1 MYLFHYQSIW
11 RGGMFKSMISP
22 DKDKIYGNKKDVGR
36 KYRLKIVYRSSWCR
50 LFSTIECENI
60 DDAQ

>member
-1 MYLFHYQSIW
+1 MW
-11 RGGMFKSMISP
+11 RGGMSKSMISP